1 MKYNLDPFG
10 EHDDAALRNALGRV
24 QLGGDEGDRAE
35 PAQPT
40 GRDGGDD
47 SSTSADGAL
56 GGDEKAPG
64 SALRALALDEELAEF
79 GGNLS
84 VGQRQLV
91 CLARALLRDAPLLL
105 MDEAT
110 ANVDSATDATIQDVI
125 RTDLTRTSVITIAHR
140 LQTVVFY
147 DRVLVLQRDPELMA
161 GNKCEYDSPS
171 ALLAKPESVFR
182 SMCEATGNLAK
193 LVNEAASA
201 DAQRASAVDT

>member
-10 EHDDAALRNALGRV
+10 GQDEAALRNALRRV

-35 PAQPT
+35 PAPPK
-40 GRDGGDD
+40 GHDGGDD
-47 SSTSADGAL
+47 SSAGADGAL
-56 GGDEKAPG
+56 GGDEKTSKG

-125 RTDLTRTSVITIAHR
+125 RTDLSRTSVITIAHR
-140 LQTVVFY
+140 LQTIVFY
-147 DRVLVLQRDPELMA
+147 DRVLVLQRDPALQA
-161 GNKCEYDSPS
+161 GNRCEYDSPS
-171 ALLAKPESVFR
+171 ALLAKPDSVFR
-182 SMCEATGNLAK
+182 GMCEATGNLTK
-193 LVNEAASA
+193 LMNEAASA
-201 DAQRASAVDT
+201 DAQRAYT